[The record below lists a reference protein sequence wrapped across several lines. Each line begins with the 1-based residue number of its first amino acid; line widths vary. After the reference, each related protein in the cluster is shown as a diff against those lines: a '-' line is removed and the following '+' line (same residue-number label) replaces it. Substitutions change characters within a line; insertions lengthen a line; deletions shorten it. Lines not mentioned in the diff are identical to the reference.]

1 MKSLKQHESI
11 CSHKRACIY
20 CGEFFQKDVA
30 KEHLKTCRHK
40 HPISNPNSNSQNDSG
55 FTCRKCNTVCEN
67 RSQLY
72 IHQGLQHGG
81 SNELQEF
88 SHTLDGETAQFR
100 KVYEANKQHILARP
114 KKLKYV
120 STYNFPVDGIP
131 ESTDVFEEQLKEIE
145 SNEDEAFK
153 LNLAL
158 GIMLK
163 KGNSVSV
170 HGCVRLQPEA
180 TIT

>member
-1 MKSLKQHESI
+1 MKSLERHESI

-20 CGEFFQKDVA
+20 CGEFFKKEVA

-40 HPISNPNSNSQNDSG
+40 QFTSHSDSRRQNFSG

-88 SHTLDGETAQFR
+88 SHSLDGETEQFQ
-100 KVYEANKQHILARP
+100 KVYEANKQHILAQP

-131 ESTDVFEEQLKEIE
+131 ESADVFKARRRLVARI
-145 SNEDEAFK
+145 
-153 LNLAL
+153 LAAAS
-158 GIMLK
+158 GFS
-163 KGNSVSV
+163 GSTASPSPA
-170 HGCVRLQPEA
+170 RSS
-180 TIT
+180 